1 MPHLEIETTVYRE
14 TGLNTIAGID
24 EAGRGALAG
33 PVAAAAVIL
42 PPGAAYL
49 ADVLCEVDDSK
60 QLTPA
65 TRERLFDLIMQNALA
80 YGTSLV
86 SATVV
91 DEIGIL
97 PATKRAM
104 AMAVAQL
111 WPAPDYLLIDGPV
124 RLATLPVPQ
133 QPVIRGD
140 SLCLSIAAASILA
153 KVTRDRYMIE
163 LDGRYPEYGFAQ
175 HKGYGTPQHL
185 AALASHGPSPVHRR
199 SFAPIRERLF

>member
-1 MPHLEIETTVYRE
+1 M
-14 TGLNTIAGID
+14 GLHYGAGID

-42 PPGAAYL
+42 PPGVTTLPAI
-49 ADVLCEVDDSK
+49 LCEVDDSK

-65 TRERLFDLIMQNALA
+65 TRERLFDLVRENALS
-80 YGTSLV
+80 YGISLV
-86 SATVV
+86 SAQVV
-91 DEIGIL
+91 DEIGIV

-104 AMAVAQL
+104 ALAVAQL
-111 WPAPDYLLIDGPV
+111 EPPADYLLIDGPI
-124 RLATLPVPQ
+124 RLATLPLPQ

-153 KVTRDRYMIE
+153 KVSRDRYMIE
-163 LDGRYPEYGFAQ
+163 LDARYPQYGFAQ

-185 AALASHGPSPVHRR
+185 AALAIHGPSPVHRR
-199 SFAPIRERLF
+199 SFAPIRERLL

>member
-1 MPHLEIETTVYRE
+1 M
-14 TGLNTIAGID
+14 GLNTVAGID

-42 PPGAAYL
+42 PPGVTNL
-49 ADVLCEVDDSK
+49 PDILCEVDDSK

-65 TRERLFDLIMQNALA
+65 TRERLFDLVRENALT
-80 YGTSLV
+80 YGISLV
-86 SATVV
+86 SAQVV
-91 DEIGIL
+91 DEIGIV

-111 WPAPDYLLIDGPV
+111 QPAADYLLIDGPI
-124 RLATLPVPQ
+124 RLATLPLPQ

-153 KVTRDRYMIE
+153 KVSRDRYMIE
-163 LDGRYPEYGFAQ
+163 LDASYPQYGFAR
-175 HKGYGTPQHL
+175 HKGYGTPQHR
-185 AALASHGPSPVHRR
+185 AALAIHGPSPVHRR
-199 SFAPIRERLF
+199 SFAPIRAALL

>member
-42 PPGAAYL
+42 PPGAADL

-60 QLTPA
+60 QLTRA

-80 YGTSLV
+80 CAVSLV

-104 AMAVAQL
+104 AMAVGQL
-111 WPAPDYLLIDGPV
+111 WPAPDYLLIDGPI
-124 RLATLPVPQ
+124 RLAALLTPQ

-163 LDGRYPEYGFAQ
+163 LDARYPEYGFAQ